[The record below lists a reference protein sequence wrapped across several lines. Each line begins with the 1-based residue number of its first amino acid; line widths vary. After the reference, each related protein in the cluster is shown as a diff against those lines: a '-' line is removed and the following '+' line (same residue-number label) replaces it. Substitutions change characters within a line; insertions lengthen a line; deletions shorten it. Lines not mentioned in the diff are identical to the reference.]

1 MLLCNKI
8 YVLGVLTCQ
17 LITLKFLDRW
27 KMGFCFFLKNG
38 GNYSIHCVKQE
49 EPEEKHNS
57 EKQRDER

>member
-1 MLLCNKI
+1 M
-8 YVLGVLTCQ
+8 
-17 LITLKFLDRW
+17 
-27 KMGFCFFLKNG
+27 MFFVFFKKNG